1 MAAPQRLLSSSS
13 TRSDHGYDFE
23 YSTYDLSREEHGDLI
38 PRQGFPEADTILS
51 VHGSYSFIDENFRKY
66 TVNYIADVNGYR
78 ANIIVSE
85 PPEEVPII
93 NPNALKSL
101 VG

>member
-23 YSTYDLSREEHGDLI
+23 YSTNDLSRKEHAVLI

-51 VHGSYSFIDENFRKY
+51 VHGSYSFFDENFREY

-78 ANIIVSE
+78 ANITVVD
-85 PPEEVPII
+85 PPEDII
-93 NPNALKSL
+93 DPNALKSL